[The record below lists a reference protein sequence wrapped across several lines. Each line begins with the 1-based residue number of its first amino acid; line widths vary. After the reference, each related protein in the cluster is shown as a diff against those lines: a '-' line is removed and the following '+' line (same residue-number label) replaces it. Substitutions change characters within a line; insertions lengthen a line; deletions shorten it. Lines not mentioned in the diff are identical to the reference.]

1 MLDGGGEA
9 SAVKLSQLGQRDRRL
24 AGTQE
29 ERGGFDE
36 FFGRQWTRV
45 EHHLGRSEMSAPA
58 L

>member
-9 SAVKLSQLGQRDRRL
+9 AAVELSQLGQRDRRL

-29 ERGGFDE
+29 ERGGFNE
-36 FFGRQWTRV
+36 FFGWQRTRV
-45 EHHLGRSEMSAPA
+45 KHHLGRSEMSAPA